1 MQDTGINQKAEDTE
15 KDKEEESES
24 EVKDTKRK
32 VENSEGKAN
41 DSEGEANDSE
51 EEANDIEG
59 ETNDSEEEA
68 SSHEDSFIGDEHEEP
83 RLPTEPALSSVQQ
96 SFTSSDPIEDGM
108 SYEAGSNLDIFYSW
122 CSLLFKIFKDFHVLL
137 WGNLFH
143 IYIFQIYD
151 FDYHSQAINTLLLP
165 TEKNNKSKN
174 GESCFLCAN
183 FKIYIVM

>member
-122 CSLLFKIFKDFHVLL
+122 CSLLFKIFKDFLVLL
-137 WGNLFH
+137 SGNLFH